1 LVPCAG
7 MLVRPRP
14 SFVSVERAL
23 ATLLPLALVAA
34 CSDPPVQDEPDP
46 LYRAQIRRTTHGV
59 AHILAGDLA
68 SVTFGQAYAF
78 AEDHACILADQILK
92 VRSER
97 AAFLGAGA
105 GDRHIHSDVGYLAL
119 EVYADAEAMLEAQP
133 DELRVMIE
141 AYAAGYNA
149 YLEDVGVAAVPGYCR
164 GADWL
169 RPISAVDLAAY
180 YVSVGLVASGVQLTD
195 FIATAKPPG
204 AGGQVPGPPAHKLRA
219 AVDSGLG
226 SNGWAIGGDRSA
238 SGRGMVMANP
248 HFPYFGELKLWENHL
263 TVPGE
268 LNVYGATLV
277 GVPGVLIG
285 FNESLAWTHTF
296 SVEGNRFTLYTVD
309 LVPGEP
315 THYYYGES
323 VREMTSHEYTVAVR
337 DDNGSLR
344 EEVRT
349 VWSTHYG
356 PILNVNNFGWN
367 EEIAVTYRDAN
378 RRKFN
383 LVAQWQAM
391 SKAADLGQFE
401 AVFDTLDGIPW
412 VHTIAADSNGDVFYI
427 DAASTPHLS
436 QAALD
441 GWKKSL
447 DDGELLPVL
456 LYDQAGAVVLDGSS
470 PVNEWVVDP
479 LTQKGTV
486 PIGEAPRLVGRR
498 DFVMNAND
506 SHWLAN
512 PAKPLVGY
520 SPLHGEEQTPQSPR
534 TRMNLTMLTEVGA
547 DGASG
552 ADGLFDVQEL
562 KDAVMGNRSMTSE
575 LLLAAVVERCQGA
588 GPVTVDESSVD
599 ISEACGLLAAWQG
612 HYNLASQGAIIWRE
626 FIGSFNSEH
635 TKDSGLLFANGFDA
649 ADPVA
654 TPYGLAAAP
663 EEGQDDAILQKLG
676 RAVVNLNEAGMPIS
690 ATLGDAQY
698 AIRGGERIPVHGGQS
713 GDGVINQVFYGSLST
728 ALEPRPS
735 RGEVISEATDLT
747 DEGYLVTYGSSFI
760 MAMEFTEEGPRGDA
774 MLTYGQSDDP
784 SSPHHADQMKA
795 FSAKQWR
802 PIAFTEQA
810 IAADSELRE
819 YEVTYGEA
827 SSSETAK

>member
-1 LVPCAG
+1 
-7 MLVRPRP
+7 MLLRPRP
-14 SFVSVERAL
+14 SPVSVERAL
-23 ATLLPLALVAA
+23 VTILPLVLMGA
-34 CSDPPVQDEPDP
+34 CQSDPPAEDPDP
-46 LYRAQIRRTTHGV
+46 LYRAQIRRTTNGV
-59 AHILAGDLA
+59 AHILAEDQA
-68 SVTFGQAYAF
+68 SVAFGQAYAF

-97 AAFLGAGA
+97 AAFFGAGT

-119 EVYADAEAMLEAQP
+119 EVYADAEAMLAAQP
-133 DELRVMIE
+133 PELRGMIE

-204 AGGQVPGPPAHKLRA
+204 ADGQEPGPPARKLRA
-219 AVDSGLG
+219 AAESGLG

-277 GVPGVLIG
+277 GIPGVLIG

-315 THYYYGES
+315 TRYYYGES
-323 VREMTSHEYTVAVR
+323 VRDMTSRDYTIAVKN
-337 DDNGSLR
+337 DDGSTR
-344 EEVRT
+344 EVVRT
-349 VWSTHYG
+349 IWSTHYG
-356 PILNVNNFGWN
+356 PVLNVNNFGWS
-367 EEIAVTYRDAN
+367 EDVAVSYRDAN

-383 LVAQWQAM
+383 LLAQWQAM
-391 SKAADLGQFE
+391 STAADLGQFAE
-401 AVFDTLDGIPW
+401 AFDVFDGVPW
-412 VHTIAADSNGDVFYI
+412 VHTMAADKNGDVFYI

-436 QAALD
+436 QAAID
-441 GWKKSL
+441 GWRQSL

-479 LTQKGTV
+479 ISQKGTV
-486 PIGEAPRLVGRR
+486 PIGEVPRLAGRR

-512 PAKPLVGY
+512 PAEPLVGY
-520 SPLHGEEQTPQSPR
+520 SPLHGEEEVPQSPR
-534 TRMNLTMLTEVGA
+534 TRMNLTILTESGA
-547 DGASG
+547 SGGSG

-575 LLLAAVVERCQGA
+575 LLLAAVAERCQGA
-588 GPVTVDESSVD
+588 GPVTIDETSVE

-612 HYNLASQGAIIWRE
+612 HFNLDSRGAMIWRE
-626 FIGSFNSEH
+626 FIGAFNSEH
-635 TKDSGLLFANGFDA
+635 TKDSGLLFANGFDP
-649 ADPVA
+649 ADPVG
-654 TPYGLAAAP
+654 TPYG
-663 EEGQDDAILQKLG
+663 
-676 RAVVNLNEAGMPIS
+676 
-690 ATLGDAQY
+690 
-698 AIRGGERIPVHGGQS
+698 
-713 GDGVINQVFYGSLST
+713 
-728 ALEPRPS
+728 
-735 RGEVISEATDLT
+735 
-747 DEGYLVTYGSSFI
+747 
-760 MAMEFTEEGPRGDA
+760 
-774 MLTYGQSDDP
+774 
-784 SSPHHADQMKA
+784 
-795 FSAKQWR
+795 
-802 PIAFTEQA
+802 
-810 IAADSELRE
+810 
-819 YEVTYGEA
+819 
-827 SSSETAK
+827 